1 MLLAASLFFSCKT
14 KKSATA
20 EMYNSNSEIE
30 NVILKTELNIS
41 EIKPNYKI
49 DSIAINKDIL
59 SVFVNYSGGCQ
70 KHKFELLF
78 NGMYAKSLPPQATL
92 YLNHI
97 SNDDLCKKL
106 IFQEVRFNIASVL
119 NEKYTEIYITVGE
132 FKIKYTK
139 K

>member
-14 KKSATA
+14 KKNAST
-20 EMYNSNSEIE
+20 EMNNSNSEIE
-30 NVILKTELNIS
+30 SVLLQKELNIS
-41 EIKPNYKI
+41 ELNSNYKI
-49 DSIAINKDIL
+49 DSIALDNDIL

-78 NGMYAKSLPPQATL
+78 NGMYAKSLPPQTTL

-106 IFQEVRFNIASVL
+106 IFQEVRFNIASIL
-119 NEKYTEIYITVGE
+119 NEKYTEIYVTVGE